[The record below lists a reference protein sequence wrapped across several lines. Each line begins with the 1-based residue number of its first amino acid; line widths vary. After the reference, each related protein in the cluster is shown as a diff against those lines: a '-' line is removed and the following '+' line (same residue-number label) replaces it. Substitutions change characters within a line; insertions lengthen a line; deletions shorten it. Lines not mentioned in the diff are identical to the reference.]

1 MSTSRRD
8 FLKKSALLGAGAV
21 FFANN
26 FIPTPI
32 FARKTTVNRPKCG
45 KMSLSFYPYDLK
57 LNHTFTI
64 ANFSRTTTPVV
75 LVEVAYGGFV
85 GYGEASLPQYLG
97 ESQESVCN
105 FLKKVDLSQ
114 FNSPFLL
121 EDILAYVDAIAEKNT
136 AAKASIDIALHDL
149 IGKIT
154 KQPVY
159 RLLGLNP
166 DKSPATSFTIG
177 IDTQEV
183 VREKTLEA
191 APYSILKVKVG
202 RDTDKMLI
210 KTIRSVT
217 DKPLYV
223 DANQGWKD
231 KHEALD
237 KIFWLKEQGVVL
249 VEQPMSKTDLE
260 SHAWLTQ
267 HSPLPII
274 ADESVQRLADIRP
287 LIGAFSGIN
296 IKLMKCTGLREAWKM
311 IQVAR
316 ANQMSVMLGCMTET
330 SCAISAAAQLS
341 PAVDWADL
349 DGNLLIG
356 NDIFEGVKVVS
367 GKLTL
372 SEKSGLGLTKK

>member
-1 MSTSRRD
+1 MTSSRRD
-8 FLKKSALLGAGAV
+8 FLKKAALLSAGAILLP
-21 FFANN
+21 NN
-26 FIPTPI
+26 LLATKSSKKQS
-32 FARKTTVNRPKCG
+32 RRTNSK
-45 KMSLSFYPYDLK
+45 KMSLTFRPYDLR

-64 ANFSRTTTPVV
+64 ASYSRTTTPVV
-75 LVEVAYGGFV
+75 LVEIAYDGLV

-97 ESQESVCN
+97 ETQTSVCD

-114 FNSPFLL
+114 FSSPFLL
-121 EDILAYVDAIAEKNT
+121 EDILTYVDAIAPKNT

-149 IGKIT
+149 VGKIT
-154 KQPVY
+154 GQPIY

-166 DKSPATSFTIG
+166 DKTPATSFTIG
-177 IDTQEV
+177 IDTQDI
-183 VREKTLEA
+183 VRQKTLEA
-191 APYSILKVKVG
+191 KPYSILKVKVG

-210 KTIRSVT
+210 ETIRSIT

-231 KHEALD
+231 RQEALD

-249 VEQPMSKTDLE
+249 VEQPMAKTDLE
-260 SHAWLTQ
+260 LHAWLTER
-267 HSPLPII
+267 SPLPII
-274 ADESVQRLADIRP
+274 ADESVQRLTDIQP
-287 LIGAFSGIN
+287 LVGAFSGIN

-316 ANQMSVMLGCMTET
+316 ANKLDIMLGCMTET

-341 PAVDWADL
+341 PAIDWADL

-356 NDIFEGVKVVS
+356 NDCFDGVKVVDGKIKLSDRS
-367 GKLTL
+367 GI
-372 SEKSGLGLTKK
+372 GATKR